1 MRYLKSLAL
10 ILIFVIS
17 MLFFVQNNE
26 PFSTAVVLE
35 FNVVFAHLYS
45 LPLPV
50 YILVL
55 GAFLIGALLTLSFLL
70 VDRVRLGF
78 ELKTLRTRY
87 AALEDE
93 VLSLRTLPL
102 NQPQNQPAAPIVAPV
117 SDSSTPASAA
127 ATPSEPSADSGSS
140 GLSL

>member
-10 ILIFVIS
+10 ILVFVVS

-26 PFSTAVVLE
+26 PLSTAIVLE

-70 VDRVRLGF
+70 VDRVRMGL

-87 AALEDE
+87 ADLEDE
-93 VLSLRTLPL
+93 ALSLRTLPL
-102 NQPQNQPAAPIVAPV
+102 NQSQNQPAAPLAAPV
-117 SDSSTPASAA
+117 SDAPASASSTP
-127 ATPSEPSADSGSS
+127 PEPSADSGSS